1 MKNRKKNKKKVEE
14 KKKIIKK
21 KYIYS
26 RRISTKKGWSVRRY
40 DPQTVIK
47 C

>member
-1 MKNRKKNKKKVEE
+1 MMKHRNYKNRKNLEKQNKN
-14 KKKIIKK
+14 
-21 KYIYS
+21 IYS
-26 RRISTKKGWSVRRY
+26 RRISTKKGRSVRRY